1 MLADAAIIA
10 AATSAAESAIELAKL
25 PGWGGRTTRR
35 LAPDMWPIIQ
45 AARALPDSD
54 LPRPAAP
61 GDGPPPANRWPDRD
75 PVAAGR
81 LARARTALTEVG
93 ERTRVPVE
101 NLLTPELLRRLA
113 WSPPS
118 TDPDEV
124 RDYLRAGGARAWQ
137 VELTAEVL
145 ATAMVA
151 PE

>member
-1 MLADAAIIA
+1 M
-10 AATSAAESAIELAKL
+10 
-25 PGWGGRTTRR
+25 
-35 LAPDMWPIIQ
+35 
-45 AARALPDSD
+45 
-54 LPRPAAP
+54 
-61 GDGPPPANRWPDRD
+61 
-75 PVAAGR
+75 
-81 LARARTALTEVG
+81 
-93 ERTRVPVE
+93 E

-118 TDPDEV
+118 TDPEEV